1 MKFPHLFYCSV
12 LHGQNLIGYNSG
24 EIRKYMKENKKELN
38 FDNVKNEYFKYLKY
52 PDNSGMTILFFPGS
66 DSVCNSIR
74 IICDRHSRLLNIKEF
89 DTLYRKRKHMDRFA

>member
-1 MKFPHLFYCSV
+1 
-12 LHGQNLIGYNSG
+12 
-24 EIRKYMKENKKELN
+24 MKENKKELN

-52 PDNSGMTILFFPGS
+52 PDNSGMTILFSPGS

-89 DTLYRKRKHMDRFA
+89 DTLYRKRKHMDRFAWWKKLRGYTRDEEWSGIFSIQPEK